1 MSENVVKKDLYY
13 TEDHEWVAFENGIA
27 TVGVSDYAQH
37 QMGDIVFVELPEVGD
52 EFSKGDDFAV
62 IESVKA
68 ASDSFI
74 PVSGEIVEVNEELED
89 EPEKINAEP
98 YDAWLVKVKVSD
110 ESELDA
116 LMSAGKYETFV
127 EGLEG

>member
-116 LMSAGKYETFV
+116 LMSAGKYEAFV